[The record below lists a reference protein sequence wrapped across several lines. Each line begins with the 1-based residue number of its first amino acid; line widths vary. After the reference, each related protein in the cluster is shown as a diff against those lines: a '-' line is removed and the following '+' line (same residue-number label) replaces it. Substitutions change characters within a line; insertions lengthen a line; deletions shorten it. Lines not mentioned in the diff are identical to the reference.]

1 MARTSNYALRLLT
14 SVKAEAEKVA
24 AAEGTTLNQFIN
36 VAVAEKLAALRTAEF
51 FHERVARAD
60 LAAFDR
66 LLTRAG
72 NEPPRPGDEIDDD
85 TRHAARRRTLPTQRQ
100 NRSGRSSAKRTA

>member
-36 VAVAEKLAALRTAEF
+36 VAVAEKRAVLRTAQF
-51 FHERVARAD
+51 FHERVPRAD
-60 LAAFDR
+60 LATFDR

-72 NEPPRPGDEIDDD
+72 NEPPRSGDEVDGD
-85 TRHAARRRTLPTQRQ
+85 TRRALLARKPTP
-100 NRSGRSSAKRTA
+100 RSPKRHVRPSAKRTA

>member
-14 SVKAEAEKVA
+14 SVKAA

-36 VAVAEKLAALRTAEF
+36 VAVAEKLAALRTAQF

-72 NEPPRPGDEIDDD
+72 NEPPRPGDEIDENS
-85 TRHAARRRTLPTQRQ
+85 RRTLRPRKPSPRSRQRSI
-100 NRSGRSSAKRTA
+100 RPSAK

>member
-36 VAVAEKLAALRTAEF
+36 VAVAEKLAVLRTAQF
-51 FHERVARAD
+51 FQERRARAD

-66 LLTRAG
+66 LLARAG
-72 NEPPRPGDEIDDD
+72 TEPPRPGDEIDED
-85 TRHAARRRTLPTQRQ
+85 TRRAVRSHKPTL
-100 NRSGRSSAKRTA
+100 RSPKRSVRPSAKRTA